1 MNRFIFK
8 IATVATAALFAG
20 GMAIAQ
26 QQMGGPPMG
35 QTQSPTETQSP
46 NAGMN
51 RMGQMPGQESSMQ
64 KMEDRD
70 FVHEALQ
77 GGMAQV
83 KLGQL
88 AAQKGATAAVRQLG
102 EKMVNDHTQL
112 DNNMRQVAA
121 NMEMHAPKKMSKKD
135 KKLYAKLSTLS
146 GKRFD
151 QAYLKAML
159 KADKN
164 DLKNFRR
171 EANDSQNPQ
180 VKQVASQGEQ
190 VISEHLQTIKSIA
203 MNDGVSS

>member
-8 IATVATAALFAG
+8 ITTVATAALFAG
-20 GMAIAQ
+20 GMALAQQ

-35 QTQSPTETQSP
+35 QSQTEAQSP
-46 NAGMN
+46 NSGMN
-51 RMGQMPGQESSMQ
+51 RMGQMQGQESSMQ

-77 GGMAQV
+77 SGMVQI

-88 AAQKGATAAVRQLG
+88 AAQKGSSPAVRQLG

-112 DNNMRQVAA
+112 DNNMKQVAA
-121 NMEMHAPKKMSKKD
+121 NMEMHAPKKISKKD

-146 GKRFD
+146 GKQFD

-171 EANDSQNPQ
+171 EANDSQNPH